1 MDLAVH
7 DLNQHKGRFLATLIG
22 VGLLFALVLAF
33 NGIYRG
39 FLQEGLSFIKTT
51 NPDLWVVERNKG
63 GPINEQSILPEF
75 YHYSVAAI
83 AGVAQASPIIYFP
96 VEREIL
102 GTKRRFAIVG
112 YYVFDG
118 LGGPQKFVA
127 GRGIRRAHY
136 EMVAHKK
143 LGVQVGD
150 QVRLGLHTYTVVGLT
165 AEGSTP
171 EGEPLVYLSLP
182 DAQEVL
188 FQRDNEEIRDQR
200 ERLLR
205 SLTTRGSFSPPEAE
219 KYLPILLPDTHLANA
234 IVVKLG
240 PGADAATVARQIEK
254 WLYLSV
260 FTTDQEIEL
269 MLKGQLAKPK
279 AQTTLFR
286 IILFMVSIAIIS
298 LVIYT
303 LTLEKIRTIAIMKL
317 IGAPNWVVIRMVL
330 EESVILTSGSF
341 FLGLVL
347 IHNTYQLFP
356 RLVVLTRGDDF
367 ITFVIALLGAILASG
382 LGVWHALKTEP
393 QLALGE
399 Q

>member
-1 MDLAVH
+1 MDLAIQ
-7 DLNQHKGRFLATLIG
+7 DIKQHKGRFLATAIG
-22 VGLLFALVLAF
+22 VGLLFAVVLSY

-39 FLQEGLSFIKTT
+39 FLFEGLSFIKTT
-51 NPDLWVVERNKG
+51 NPDLWVVERYRG
-63 GPINEQSILPEF
+63 GPINEESIVPEF
-75 YHYSVAAI
+75 FHYSVAAI
-83 AGVAQASPIIYFP
+83 AGVAKASPIIFFP

-102 GTKRRFAIVG
+102 GKKRRFAIVG

-118 LGGPQKFVA
+118 LGGPQKFAA

-136 EMVAHKK
+136 EMVAHQK

-150 QVRLGLHTYTVVGLT
+150 RVRLGLHTYTVVGLT

-171 EGEPLVYLSLP
+171 DGDPLVYLSLP

-188 FQRDNEEIRDQR
+188 FQRDNEEIRNQR

-205 SLTTRGSFSPPEAE
+205 SLTTPGAFPPLEAA
-219 KYLPILLPDTHLANA
+219 KYLPRLLPDTHLANA
-234 IVVKLG
+234 IAVKLA
-240 PGADAATVARQIEK
+240 PGADAAAVARQIEK

-260 FTTDQEIEL
+260 YTTDQQIEL
-269 MLKGQLAKPK
+269 MLKGRLAKAK
-279 AQTTLFR
+279 AQTLLFR
-286 IILFMVSIAIIS
+286 IILFIVSIVIIS

-303 LTLEKIRTIAIMKL
+303 LTLEKIRTIAVMKL
-317 IGAPNWVVIRMVL
+317 IGAPNRVIIRMVL
-330 EESVILTSGSF
+330 EESFILTSGSF
-341 FLGLVL
+341 IFGLVL
-347 IHNTYQLFP
+347 IHNTYQVFP
-356 RLVVLTRGDDF
+356 RLVVLRAGDDF
-367 ITFVIALLGAILASG
+367 ITFLIALLGAILASG